1 MTDDAQ
7 AWVWQHSRTKNT
19 ARLVLLALAHACTD
33 DTATTRMGIAALA
46 SLTNATRGA
55 VADGIA
61 LVSGLPE
68 VRLDELVRFERG
80 QVGYAVT
87 LDRDL
92 LGCVLLDD
100 TEGLEAGHQVRG
112 SGQVVR
118 VPVGPAL
125 LGRTVDPLGR
135 PLDDGAQIE
144 PAGYEPIERPAPGII
159 DRDFVSEPVQT
170 EVT

>member
-1 MTDDAQ
+1 M
-7 AWVWQHSRTKNT
+7 
-19 ARLVLLALAHACTD
+19 
-33 DTATTRMGIAALA
+33 
-46 SLTNATRGA
+46 
-55 VADGIA
+55 ADGIA

-100 TEGLEAGHQVRG
+100 AQDLEAGHWVRG
-112 SGQVVR
+112 TGEVVR

-125 LGRTVDPLGR
+125 LGRTIDPLGR
-135 PLDDGAQIE
+135 PLDD
-144 PAGYEPIERPAPGII
+144 ERQSSQADTSRLKGRRRRSLIAILSANPCRPEFSYSIPCSRSAAA
-159 DRDFVSEPVQT
+159 SAS
-170 EVT
+170 